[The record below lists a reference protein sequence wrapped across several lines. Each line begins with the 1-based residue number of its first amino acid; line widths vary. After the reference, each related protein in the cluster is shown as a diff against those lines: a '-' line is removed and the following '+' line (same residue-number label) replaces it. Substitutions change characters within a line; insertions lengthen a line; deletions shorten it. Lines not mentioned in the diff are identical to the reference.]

1 MALEIS
7 KVFTIDAPKQ
17 AVWDFLTDPYR
28 VARCLPGAAITGK
41 QDDQSYTG
49 TITVKVGPVSASY
62 KGKIRFEKLDPAAG
76 TAEIVASGQDVKG
89 KGGADMRMQ
98 SRLTETTPGKTEV
111 SATSQVNITGILAQM
126 GARMIQDV
134 SDQMLQRFTQA
145 MQAELG
151 SGSRTEG
158 NSPAPAANAPSAPAS
173 APPIDAVSLG
183 AGVAGRAFGRAVK
196 RPAFWIVAVVVV
208 LAIYWLWFR

>member
-7 KVFTIDAPKQ
+7 KTFTIDAPKK
-17 AVWDFLTDPYR
+17 AVWEFLTDPYR
-28 VARCLPGAAITGK
+28 VARCLPGAAITEEI
-41 QDDQSYTG
+41 DDQNYAG

-62 KGKIRFEKLDPAAG
+62 KGKVRFEKLDPAAG

-98 SRLTETTPGKTEV
+98 SRLNEIGPGKTEV

-134 SDQMLQRFTQA
+134 SDQMLQKFTEA

-151 SGSRTEG
+151 GSEAGSGASAA
-158 NSPAPAANAPSAPAS
+158 APAA
-173 APPIDAVSLG
+173 PIDAVSLG
-183 AGVAGRAFGRAVK
+183 AGVASRMIGRAVK
-196 RPAFWIVAVVVV
+196 RPAFWVVAVLVVF
-208 LAIYWLWFR
+208 AIYWIWFRR

>member
-7 KVFTIDAPKQ
+7 KTFTIDAPKK
-17 AVWDFLTDPYR
+17 AVWEFLTDPYR
-28 VARCLPGAAITGK
+28 VARCLPGAAITEK
-41 QDDQSYTG
+41 IDDQNYTG

-76 TAEIVASGQDVKG
+76 TAEIVALGQDVKG

-98 SRLTETTPGKTEV
+98 SRLKEFAPGKTEV

-126 GARMIQDV
+126 GSRMIQDV
-134 SDQMLQRFTQA
+134 SDQMLQKFTEA
-145 MQAELG
+145 MQTELG
-151 SGSRTEG
+151 SHGKAEG
-158 NSPAPAANAPSAPAS
+158 NSPSPASISLAS

-183 AGVAGRAFGRAVK
+183 AGVASRMMGRAVK
-196 RPAFWIVAVVVV
+196 RPAFWVVAILVIF
-208 LAIYWLWFR
+208 AIYWIWFRR